1 MSVAIFDRRSAV
13 GLPPL
18 LLAVAAMLWA
28 LLQPP
33 AWARGADDGGTDHL
47 VVSEVVTG
55 GSSASDELIE
65 LYNPAGVALPLEG
78 LELIYVSSTG
88 GTVSRRTAWPLG
100 APSVQPSG
108 HVLVANEAGI
118 YASIADALYVTGM
131 AATGGS
137 VAIRV
142 QGAATAIDAVGW
154 GSAASTWREGSNA
167 PAPGV
172 GSSIER
178 LPGGGL
184 GSTQDTDD
192 NATDFAE
199 RAVPE
204 PQNLAS
210 APTPSPDEP
219 SPTATP
225 SVSPAASP
233 TPTPSASVS
242 PSPTTTSS
250 PSPSVSAISTP
261 SPTPGAEPVEISVAR
276 AALDGSEVTVEVTAL
291 TASDFHD
298 GGGFVVDFSGGIAV
312 ILAGASFARGDLV
325 RITGTVDDR
334 FSQRT
339 IRAGATGVLLLG
351 TGAEP
356 EPIAIATGS
365 VAEPAEGALV
375 RVAGLIDGGATALTS
390 GTAYDVDDGS
400 GAVRVI
406 VPAGDEIDLAG
417 WTDDTRIDVVGV
429 VGQRDSSGSGTAG
442 YRVMLRDARDIREVG
457 GGASPAPT
465 ASPSPSVGP
474 TPTPED
480 PGGGEGVISIGEA
493 RLEPKN
499 ARVRVRGVVTLA
511 PGTVDPETAAI
522 QDASGAIL
530 LRLGDDVGTLRLG
543 ERIEV
548 AGTRSTK
555 SGMETLRVTEPPVAL
570 SAVPEPAAR
579 VTRTAEAG
587 EALEAHLLVV
597 RGALVASAR
606 QASAGSVSFEV
617 DDGSGPLRVSLGAS
631 LAADDEPL
639 TAGTWVEV
647 RGVLGQETTGA
658 QPLRGYRL
666 WPRAQDEVRVVASVT
681 EAGLNE
687 IKDTTAIGEGEVATS
702 NASLDDVGGPD
713 LAGLRVGATLVVGP
727 WPEMGVG
734 GLLWD
739 GTRLVVIEE
748 ASSPVA
754 AALVGQRA
762 VPIPLE
768 LGRMRA
774 VGFEPVTNAPLVAL
788 GTEPGD
794 FVVGDGAPAAPATTL
809 PAAAS
814 DPLWVS
820 VVGRLVAG
828 GDVLTVADRT
838 LEIERRC
845 GAEADRRAGVVGVTA
860 VLTGEPARLI
870 APCGGIRAAPA
881 VGRSGSL
888 STAAPR
894 AAEPVELSSA
904 ATTHAPDV
912 RRFIVAGLL
921 LAAAVVLAA
930 AALAG
935 RRFTHDPSSEP
946 VDQGLS
952 GEEADGP
959 EAVLPRLTLVSLP
972 RERGP

>member
-1 MSVAIFDRRSAV
+1 VSVAISDRSSRAT
-13 GLPPL
+13 LPPL
-18 LLAVAAMLWA
+18 LLAVVALLWA
-28 LLQPP
+28 LLHPP
-33 AWARGADDGGTDHL
+33 AWARGAGDGGVDHL

-65 LYNPAGVALPLEG
+65 LYNPAPVALPLEG

-100 APSVQPSG
+100 APSVQPGG
-108 HVLVANEAGI
+108 HVLVGNEAGI
-118 YASIADALYVTGM
+118 YASIADALYATGM
-131 AATGGS
+131 ASTGGS

-142 QGAATAIDAVGW
+142 QGAGTAIDAVGW
-154 GSAASTWREGSNA
+154 GSAASTWREGGNA
-167 PAPGV
+167 PAPTA

-199 RAVPE
+199 RPVPD
-204 PQNLAS
+204 PQNLGS
-210 APTPSPDEP
+210 APTPSPGEP
-219 SPTATP
+219 SPIPTP
-225 SVSPAASP
+225 SESPAPSATTLPTPTTSATESPSPSATASPSASP
-233 TPTPSASVS
+233 TPG
-242 PSPTTTSS
+242 
-250 PSPSVSAISTP
+250 
-261 SPTPGAEPVEISVAR
+261 PTPGADPVDLSVAR
-276 AALDGSEVTVEVTAL
+276 AAPDGSVVTIEATAL

-298 GGGFVVDFSGGIAV
+298 GGGFVADSSGGIAV
-312 ILAGASFARGDLV
+312 ILDGASFARGDLV
-325 RITGTVDDR
+325 RISGTVDDR

-339 IRAGATGVLLLG
+339 IRAGATGMLLLG
-351 TGAEP
+351 TGTEP
-356 EPIAIATGS
+356 EPIPIATGS
-365 VAEPAEGALV
+365 VVEPAEGALV
-375 RVAGLIDGGATALTS
+375 SIAGTIDGGATALTS

-406 VPAGDEIDLAG
+406 VPAGGDIDLVP
-417 WTDDTRIDVVGV
+417 WTNGTRIEVVGV

-457 GGASPAPT
+457 GGASPTPS
-465 ASPSPSVGP
+465 ASPSPSIGP
-474 TPTPED
+474 SPTPED
-480 PGGGEGVISIGEA
+480 PGGGDGVISIGEA
-493 RLEPKN
+493 RLQPKN

-511 PGTVDPETAAI
+511 PGTVDAETAAI

-530 LRLGDDVGTLRLG
+530 LRLGEDVGTLRLG

-570 SAVPEPAAR
+570 GAIPQPEAR

-597 RGALVASAR
+597 RGALVESAR
-606 QASAGSVSFEV
+606 RASAGSVSFEV
-617 DDGSGPLRVSLGAS
+617 DDGSGPLRVSIGAS
-631 LAADDEPL
+631 LEANDEEL

-666 WPRAQDEVRVVASVT
+666 WPRAREEVRVVASVS
-681 EAGLNE
+681 EAGLDE
-687 IKDTTAIGEGEVATS
+687 TQGTSPIGEDDEATS
-702 NASLDDVGGPD
+702 NASLDDIGGPD

-727 WPEMGVG
+727 WPEMGIG

-739 GTRLVVIEE
+739 GSRLVAIEE
-748 ASSPVA
+748 ASSTVA

-774 VGFEPVTNAPLVAL
+774 VGVEPLTHAPLVSL

-794 FVVGDGAPAAPATTL
+794 LVVGEGAPVAPRTTL
-809 PAAAS
+809 PAAAPA
-814 DPLWVS
+814 PLWVS

-828 GDVLTVADRT
+828 GDSLTVADRKV
-838 LEIERRC
+838 EIERRC
-845 GAEADRRAGVVGVTA
+845 GAEADRPSGMVGVTA
-860 VLTGEPARLI
+860 VLTGAPARLI
-870 APCGGIRAAPA
+870 APCGGIRAVPA

-888 STAAPR
+888 ATAAAE
-894 AAEPVELSSA
+894 AATLIEPSSA
-904 ATTHAPDV
+904 TTADAPHG

-921 LAAAVVLAA
+921 LLAAVVLAA

-935 RRFTHDPSSEP
+935 RRYEQDPRIEP
-946 VDQGLS
+946 VDQGPAGDDAGS
-952 GEEADGP
+952 P
-959 EAVLPRLTLVSLP
+959 EPVLPRLTLVSVP
-972 RERGP
+972 REHGP

>member
-1 MSVAIFDRRSAV
+1 MSVAISDRPSAV
-13 GLPPL
+13 VRPPL
-18 LLAVAAMLWA
+18 LLAIVALLWA

-33 AWARGADDGGTDHL
+33 AWARGADEGGVDHL

-65 LYNPAGVALPLEG
+65 LYNPAPVALPLEG

-100 APSVQPSG
+100 APSIQPGG

-118 YASIADALYVTGM
+118 YASIADALYASGM

-142 QGAATAIDAVGW
+142 QGAGTAIDAVGW

-167 PAPGV
+167 PAPSA

-199 RAVPE
+199 RPVPE

-210 APTPSPDEP
+210 APTPVPGEP

-225 SVSPAASP
+225 SVSPAPSP
-233 TPTPSASVS
+233 TPTPAASTNASPSPSATVS
-242 PSPTTTSS
+242 PSPS
-250 PSPSVSAISTP
+250 PSPS
-261 SPTPGAEPVEISVAR
+261 PGAEPVPIAVAR
-276 AALDGSEVTVEVTAL
+276 AALDGSVVTIEATAL

-298 GGGFVVDFSGGIAV
+298 GGGFVADSSGGIAV
-312 ILAGASFARGDLV
+312 ILDEASFDRGDLL

-339 IRAGATGVLLLG
+339 LRAGATGLLLVG
-351 TGAEP
+351 TGTEP
-356 EPIAIATGS
+356 EPTAIATGS
-365 VAEPAEGALV
+365 VAEPAEGAVV
-375 RVAGLIDGGATALTS
+375 RIAGLIDGGATALTS

-406 VPAGDEIDLAG
+406 VPAGGEIDLAQWISG
-417 WTDDTRIDVVGV
+417 TPIDVVGV

-442 YRVMLRDARDIREVG
+442 YRIMLRDARDIREVG
-457 GGASPAPT
+457 GGASPTPN

-480 PGGGEGVISIGEA
+480 PGSGAGMISIGEA
-493 RLEPKN
+493 RLQPKN

-511 PGTVDPETAAI
+511 PGTVHPETAAI

-530 LRLGDDVGTLRLG
+530 LRLGDEVGTLVLG

-555 SGMETLRVTEPPVAL
+555 SGMETLRVTEPPVTL
-570 SAVPEPAAR
+570 SAVPEPGAR
-579 VTRTAEAG
+579 TTRTGEAG

-597 RGALVASAR
+597 RGALVESAR
-606 QASAGSVSFEV
+606 RASAGSVSFEI
-617 DDGSGPLRVSLGAS
+617 DDGSGPLRVTIGAS
-631 LAADDEPL
+631 LEADDEQL

-647 RGVLGQETTGA
+647 HGVLGQETTGA

-666 WPRAQDEVRVVASVT
+666 WPRAQEDVRVVASVT
-681 EAGLNE
+681 GAGLDE
-687 IKDTTAIGEGEVATS
+687 TQGTTTSGDADDATS
-702 NASLDDVGGPD
+702 NASLDHVGGPD
-713 LAGLRVGATLVVGP
+713 LAGLRVGATLVVGS
-727 WPEMGVG
+727 WPEMGIG

-739 GTRLVVIEE
+739 GSRLVAIEE
-748 ASSPVA
+748 ASSHVTA
-754 AALVGQRA
+754 AIVGQRS

-774 VGFEPVTNAPLVAL
+774 VGVEPRTNAPLVSL

-794 FVVGDGAPAAPATTL
+794 LLVADGAPAAPGTTL
-809 PAAAS
+809 PAAAPA
-814 DPLWVS
+814 PLWIS

-828 GDVLTVADRT
+828 GDALAVSGRNV
-838 LEIERRC
+838 EIERRC
-845 GAEADRRAGVVGVTA
+845 DEEAAGSAGMVGVTG
-860 VLTGEPARLI
+860 VLTGDPARLI

-881 VGRSGSL
+881 VGRSGAL
-888 STAAPR
+888 STAGAK
-894 AAEPVELSSA
+894 AAAPVELSSG
-904 ATTHAPDV
+904 TTTDAPDG
-912 RRFIVAGLL
+912 RRFVVAALFL
-921 LAAAVVLAA
+921 LAGVVLAA
-930 AALAG
+930 AALAS
-935 RRFTHDPSSEP
+935 RRFGHDPRSETL
-946 VDQGLS
+946 DQGTA
-952 GEEADGP
+952 GEAADSP
-959 EAVLPRLTLVSLP
+959 EPVLPRLTLVSVP